1 VTRIVNVRIL
11 AGVPHLYSPAEEKK
25 RRIRQVLEWGC
36 ASVMLMVM
44 LAANVYTSL
53 GR

>member
-1 VTRIVNVRIL
+1 VNVRIL
-11 AGVPHLYSPAEEKK
+11 AGVPHIYSPAEEKK
-25 RRIRQVLEWGC
+25 RRTRQVLEWGC